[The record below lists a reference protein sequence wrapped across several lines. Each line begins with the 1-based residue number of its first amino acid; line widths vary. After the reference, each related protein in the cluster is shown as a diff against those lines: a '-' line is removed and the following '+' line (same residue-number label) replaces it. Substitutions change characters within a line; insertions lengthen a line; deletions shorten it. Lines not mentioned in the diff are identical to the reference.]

1 MLHTKVQRGTWKL
14 DRTTGP
20 CGELWFLCQEIARL
34 PFDPLLDL
42 EAEDPL
48 GTSGTSGASASCPLP
63 LREPGPGLGGGEG
76 QVGPARGLAGLLL
89 CPNPK
94 QLFQSRGGLALPQ
107 PHHKT
112 LLILPT
118 TSGLSEWA
126 KSSHAC
132 AGPQGDVCSPA
143 GAPGHGAGAGLRA
156 GPVGAQSLGSVG
168 EQGCGRLEAAV
179 GRGPPTRA
187 VGESGWLR
195 C

>member
-1 MLHTKVQRGTWKL
+1 MQRGTWKL

-20 CGELWFLCQEIARL
+20 RGELWFLCQEIARL

-48 GTSGTSGASASCPLP
+48 GTSGTSGTSASCPLP
-63 LREPGPGLGGGEG
+63 LREPGPGWGG
-76 QVGPARGLAGLLL
+76 AGKDLLL

-118 TSGLSEWA
+118 TSGLSEWG
-126 KSSHAC
+126 KSSHSMAC

-156 GPVGAQSLGSVG
+156 GPVGAQSLGTVG
-168 EQGCGRLEAAV
+168 EQGCGRLEVAA
-179 GRGPPTRA
+179 GRGPPTRVA
-187 VGESGWLR
+187 GELGWWR